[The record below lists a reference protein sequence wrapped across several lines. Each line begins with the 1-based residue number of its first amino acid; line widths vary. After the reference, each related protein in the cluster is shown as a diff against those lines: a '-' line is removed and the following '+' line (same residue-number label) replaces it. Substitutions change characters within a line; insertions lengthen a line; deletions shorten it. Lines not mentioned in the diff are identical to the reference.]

1 LSAIYLPLHGEEL
14 PSAVTAASR
23 KGSTERQAIMARP
36 GRQPAAD
43 SDCFVD
49 YRRPPM
55 GKPDAQSNSREL
67 RFLEF
72 FAGTGLIHE
81 ALGALGWEAVFANDN
96 DPKKRAAY
104 QANFPEVPFSEADI
118 RDLDPRSF
126 PDAEL
131 ASASFPCVDIS
142 RAGGRVGLHGES
154 SGLVW
159 SFLKHIEALR
169 NAKRQPR
176 YLLLENVPGLLS
188 HSNNAIDELLHAIA
202 SLGYGVDVVQVD
214 AKYFTPQTRDRVFI
228 VCAYGAERQMVR
240 PAPPSQIR
248 RYHVDNT
255 YLRNPELPWHH
266 FVFPQLPEREIDLDA
281 VMEHLP
287 TDHPLW
293 WNTDRLSHFWDR
305 LENGHDE
312 RLRQM
317 LADGFSGFLTATRRG
332 RRRGVREQIINVRFD
347 QLASCL
353 RTPRGG
359 SSTQLILQVNDG
371 AVNVRSILGIEA
383 ARLQGVN
390 LPDSAPDFRRVGSR
404 TDELFAFG
412 DAVCVPAV
420 RWVVEHSIMRHRSGK
435 ITPLGQLDLSLAS

>member
-1 LSAIYLPLHGEEL
+1 MTHD
-14 PSAVTAASR
+14 
-23 KGSTERQAIMARP
+23 RP
-36 GRQPAAD
+36 AENAAD
-43 SDCFVD
+43 SDSVVG
-49 YRRPPM
+49 YRRSLM
-55 GKPDAQSNSREL
+55 REPDMQSSPGEL
-67 RFLEF
+67 QFLEF

-81 ALGALGWEAVFANDN
+81 ALGALGWTAVFANDN

-118 RDLDPRSF
+118 RDLDPRSL

-159 SFLKHIEALR
+159 AFLEHIEALCK
-169 NAKRQPR
+169 AERQPR

-188 HSNNAIDELLHAIA
+188 HSKNIDELLHSIA

-214 AKYFTPQTRDRVFI
+214 AKNFTPQTRDRVFI
-228 VCAYGAERQMVR
+228 VCVYGAERQMVR

-255 YLRNPELPWHH
+255 YLRNPDLHWHH
-266 FVFPQLPEREIDLDA
+266 FVFPELPKRKIDLDS
-281 VMEHLP
+281 VMERLP
-287 TDHPLW
+287 SNDPLW
-293 WNTDRLSHFWDR
+293 WDADRLSHFWDR

-312 RLRQM
+312 RLKQM
-317 LADGFSGFLTATRRG
+317 LAEDFSGFLTATRRG

-347 QLASCL
+347 RLASCL
-353 RTPRGG
+353 RTPKGG
-359 SSTQLILQVNDG
+359 SSTQLILQIDNG

-390 LPDSAPDFRRVGSR
+390 LSDSAPGFRRVGSR

-420 RWVVEHSIMRHRSGK
+420 RWVVEHSIMRHRSERFA
-435 ITPLGQLDLSLAS
+435 PLRQCDLSVAG